1 MTDSLAS
8 PSTSGGARTVD
19 PALFRILV
27 DSGMLKAQRLRYSIS
42 VICVS
47 AKAVATELSFIDQFR
62 GQLRATDVVA
72 PWPPASLVVLLIDAE
87 SGDIPAVM
95 RRITLHLAEGSWWAG
110 VCPIHGPPRWPMTC
124 SARRRASWNERSK
137 TRSNTSIS
145 PERPSTSGAV

>member
-27 DSGMLKAQRLRYSIS
+27 DSEMRKAQRLRYSIS

-87 SGDIPAVM
+87 SGDIPVVM

-110 VCPIHGPPRWPMTC
+110 GVSYPRATQVSDDMLRQAA
-124 SARRRASWNERSK
+124 SLMERAIQDPLK
-137 TRSNTSIS
+137 HLYL
-145 PERPSTSGAV
+145 G

>member
-8 PSTSGGARTVD
+8 LPTSGGARTVD

-27 DSGMLKAQRLRYSIS
+27 DSEMRKAQRLRYSIS

-47 AKAVATELSFIDQFR
+47 AQAVAAAELSFIDQFR

-110 VCPIHGPPRWPMTC
+110 GVSYPRATQVADDMLRQ
-124 SARRRASWNERSK
+124 AASLMEQAIQDPLK
-137 TRSNTSIS
+137 HLYL
-145 PERPSTSGAV
+145 A

>member
-8 PSTSGGARTVD
+8 LPTSGGARTVD

-27 DSGMLKAQRLRYSIS
+27 DSEMRKAQRLRYSIS

-72 PWPPASLVVLLIDAE
+72 PWPPASLVVLLIDAK

-95 RRITLHLAEGSWWAG
+95 RRITLHLADASWWAG
-110 VCPIHGPPRWPMTC
+110 GVSYSRATQVAEDMLPKD
-124 SARRRASWNERSK
+124 ARLA
-137 TRSNTSIS
+137 
-145 PERPSTSGAV
+145 

>member
-8 PSTSGGARTVD
+8 PGASGGARTVD

-27 DSGMLKAQRLRYSIS
+27 DSEMRKAQRLRYCIS

-47 AKAVATELSFIDQFR
+47 AKAVATELSFID
-62 GQLRATDVVA
+62 QLRATDVVA

-95 RRITLHLAEGSWWAG
+95 QRITFHLKEGSWGAG
-110 VCPIHGPPRWPMTC
+110 GVSYPRATQVADDMLRQAA
-124 SARRRASWNERSK
+124 SLMERAIQDPTK
-137 TRSNTSIS
+137 HLYI
-145 PERPSTSGAV
+145 A

>member
-27 DSGMLKAQRLRYSIS
+27 DSEMRKAQRLRYSIS

-110 VCPIHGPPRWPMTC
+110 GVSYPRATQVGDDMLRQAA
-124 SARRRASWNERSK
+124 SLMERATHDPLK
-137 TRSNTSIS
+137 HLYI
-145 PERPSTSGAV
+145 A

>member
-8 PSTSGGARTVD
+8 PPSSGGARAVH

-27 DSGMLKAQRLRYSIS
+27 DSEMRKAQRLRYGIS

-47 AKAVATELSFIDQFR
+47 AKAVATELPFMDQFR

-95 RRITLHLAEGSWWAG
+95 RRITLHLAEGSWCAG
-110 VCPIHGPPRWPMTC
+110 GVSYPRATQLADDMLRQAA
-124 SARRRASWNERSK
+124 SLMERAIQDPSK
-137 TRSNTSIS
+137 HLYI
-145 PERPSTSGAV
+145 A

>member
-1 MTDSLAS
+1 MPMTIRTVAGSR
-8 PSTSGGARTVD
+8 PTRGGAQIVD
-19 PALFRILV
+19 DNVFRLLI
-27 DSGMLKAQRLRYSIS
+27 DMEIRKAQRLRYSIS

-110 VCPIHGPPRWPMTC
+110 GVSYPRATQVADDMLRQAA
-124 SARRRASWNERSK
+124 SLMERAIQDPLK
-137 TRSNTSIS
+137 HLYL
-145 PERPSTSGAV
+145 A